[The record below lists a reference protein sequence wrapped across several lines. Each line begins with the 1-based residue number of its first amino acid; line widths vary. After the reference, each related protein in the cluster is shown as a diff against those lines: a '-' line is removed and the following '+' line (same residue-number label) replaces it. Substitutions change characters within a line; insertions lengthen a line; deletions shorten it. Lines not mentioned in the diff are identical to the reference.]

1 MKLKTGIERKDC
13 CGCAVCAEVC
23 PKSALAMAP
32 DADGFE
38 YPELDASA
46 CVDCGMCASVCPV
59 AGENPRGLLS
69 EIISTHAFVHN
80 DEKVFSES
88 SSGGAFTAIAPACE
102 YVVPLK
108 GAREPSGAPRAEF
121 LKFAR
126 EEGMLPALKKF
137 VKMPSLPE
145 RALSF
150 AIARAPMPAP
160 VRDALKKFRAML
172 QK

>member
-1 MKLKTGIERKDC
+1 MADFTIADFWGIESLSEEFSAGR
-13 CGCAVCAEVC
+13 GCSLVCANTERAAKLL
-23 PKSALAMAP
+23 PKIAALGKAKE
-32 DADGFE
+32 FE
-38 YPELDASA
+38 
-46 CVDCGMCASVCPV
+46 
-59 AGENPRGLLS
+59 
-69 EIISTHAFVHN
+69 
-80 DEKVFSES
+80 
-88 SSGGAFTAIAPACE
+88 IAPACE

-108 GAREPSGAPRAEF
+108 GAREPSGAPRSEF

-150 AIARAPMPAP
+150 AIARVPMPVP
-160 VRDALKKFRAML
+160 VRDALKKFRARL